1 MQSAFRKAIGSMRW
15 RNTMK
20 TRTSNIQSPAPKLGG
35 IEIVTTETVGMR
47 ESGFGSVETCRGI
60 ADVIGSDHSGVR
72 FSLVTSKSDL
82 REIVDRR
89 PDLVILCVKYIFD
102 DLGGEVIWLS
112 DFFDRNDV
120 LHSGSAFKTLEFD
133 SNKSIAKTFLRNKGV
148 ATAEF
153 FLARPKQFR
162 ADETLPLAYPL
173 FVKPLDAANGNG
185 IDDDSIV
192 RDFPSFEAKTRSVVH
207 SYGRAALVERVLTG
221 REFTVAILG
230 EGSDQAAHAM
240 PVEITTPANKHGDR
254 ILGAEAKAANREV
267 LQPIHGVL
275 RSQIAEFALLAFGV
289 LGGRHFGRI
298 DIKMDAQGV
307 PHFLEANLVPGMT
320 RDSSYFPEAC
330 RIDAGLSYRDVIL
343 KIFDLTLQRK
353 TVPATV

>member
-1 MQSAFRKAIGSMRW
+1 MRW
-15 RNTMK
+15 QNAMK
-20 TRTSNIQSPAPKLGG
+20 TRTSNIQSPAPKSGG
-35 IEIVTTETVGMR
+35 IEIVTTETAGMR

-60 ADVIGSDHSGVR
+60 ADVLGREHSGVR
-72 FSLVTSKSDL
+72 FNLVTSKSDL

-112 DFFDRNDV
+112 DFFDRNEL

-153 FLARPKQFR
+153 FLARPEQFSV
-162 ADETLPLAYPL
+162 DEELPLDYPL

-192 RDFPSFEAKTRSVVH
+192 RDFASFEAKTRSVVDNF
-207 SYGRAALVERVLTG
+207 GRVALVERVLTG

-230 EGSDQAAHAM
+230 EGSNQSPHAI
-240 PVEITTPANKHGDR
+240 PVEIIAQPNKHGDR
-254 ILGAEAKAANREV
+254 ILGAEAKTANREV
-267 LQPIHGVL
+267 LQAVHGEL
-275 RSQIAEFALLAFGV
+275 RSRVAEFALRAFGA
-289 LGGRHFGRI
+289 LGGRDFGRI
-298 DIKMDAQGV
+298 DIKMDARGV

-330 RIDAGLSYRDVIL
+330 RIDAGLSYRDVVL
-343 KIFDLTLQRK
+343 KILDLTLQRK
-353 TVPATV
+353 AVPATV